1 MEFEI
6 TNAGNIRRK
15 AKKWRGDSLWAEDH
29 GQLREIIA
37 KQDALLIRA
46 ADRIEE
52 LESGIRAI
60 LSTMRNEP

>member
-6 TNAGNIRRK
+6 TNAGNIRRM
-15 AKKWRGDSLWAEDH
+15 AKKWRSDSLWDADCE
-29 GQLREIIA
+29 QLREIIA

-52 LESGIRAI
+52 LENGIRAI